1 MAQALMYPPPPPP
14 PTKLGRYRT
23 LSPLAGVRVSPLQL
37 GAMSIGDKWHEFG
50 MGSMN
55 KADSFKLLDAYFDAG
70 GNFIDTSSNYQ
81 DETSETFI
89 GEWAEKRGIRDQLV
103 LATKYSSN
111 YKRTLGSHT
120 VNYSGN
126 SAKTL
131 HLSVEASLKKLR
143 TTYIDILYVHWWSYT
158 TSVEEVVNSLHVLVQ
173 QGKVLYLGISDTPA
187 WVVSKANQYAKDH
200 GKTPFSIYQGNWSIF
215 DRSFERD
222 IIPMARSEGLALAPW
237 GVLAGGKIRTNA
249 EEARRKESG
258 EKGRTI
264 LTSDWERTPD
274 ERKVCDVLEE
284 IGKEVGTESIT
295 SIAIAYH
302 LQKLPYV
309 FPIIGGRKVEQLKD
323 NVTALDISLTT
334 EQIKRIEEATPFD
347 PGFPFAMFGN
357 GTYEIPLSLSAGHY
371 DRVPFSQA
379 ITPTKQ
385 Q

>member
-1 MAQALMYPPPPPP
+1 MAPLYSPPPPP

-37 GAMSIGDKWHEFG
+37 GAMSIGDKWQEYG
-50 MGSMN
+50 MGSMDKTN
-55 KADSFKLLDAYFDAG
+55 SFKLLDAYFDAG
-70 GNFIDTSSNYQ
+70 GNFIDTANTYQ
-81 DETSETFI
+81 DETSEAFI

-103 LATKYSSN
+103 LATKYSTN
-111 YKRTLGSHT
+111 YKRTLESHMI
-120 VNYSGN
+120 NYSGN
-126 SAKTL
+126 STKSL

-143 TTYIDILYVHWWSYT
+143 TTYIDILYVHWWDYT
-158 TSVEEVVNSLHVLVQ
+158 TSVEEVMNSLHVLVL
-173 QGKVLYLGISDTPA
+173 QGKALYLGISDTPA

-200 GKTPFSIYQGNWSIF
+200 GKTPFSVYQGNWSVL

-237 GVLAGGKIRTNA
+237 GVLGAGRIRTNA
-249 EEARRKESG
+249 EEARRRESG
-258 EKGRTI
+258 EKGRMVLGT
-264 LTSDWERTPD
+264 DWERTP
-274 ERKVCDVLEE
+274 EQKKVCDVLEE
-284 IGKEVGTESIT
+284 IGKEVGSESIT

-309 FPIIGGRKVEQLKD
+309 FPLIGGRKVEQLKE
-323 NVTALDISLTT
+323 NIAALDITLTA

-347 PGFPFAMFGN
+347 PGFPHTMIGN
-357 GTYEIPLSLSAGHY
+357 GTYDNYYALSSGHA
-371 DRVPFSQA
+371 DRVPLPQA

>member
-1 MAQALMYPPPPPP
+1 MAQALLYPPPPPP

-37 GAMSIGDKWHEFG
+37 GAMSIGDKWHDFG

-55 KADSFKLLDAYFDAG
+55 KEDSFKLLDAYFDAG

-111 YKRTLGSHT
+111 YKRTLESHK

-264 LTSDWERTPD
+264 LTSDWERTPE

-323 NVTALDISLTT
+323 NIIALDISLTA

-357 GTYEIPLSLSAGHY
+357 GTYEIPLSLNAGHY